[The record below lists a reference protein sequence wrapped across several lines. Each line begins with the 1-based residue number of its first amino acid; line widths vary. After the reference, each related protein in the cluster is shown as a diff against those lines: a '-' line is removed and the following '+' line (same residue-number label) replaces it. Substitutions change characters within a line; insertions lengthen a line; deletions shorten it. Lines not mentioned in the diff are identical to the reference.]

1 MSVAR
6 NRQHKARLMRGMLTL
21 LILLPLAVGL
31 VVGFVVAPV
40 VIGFMIS
47 YEFLAQ
53 HVHDAAKRLDEKR
66 V

>member
-1 MSVAR
+1 
-6 NRQHKARLMRGMLTL
+6 MRGMLTL

-40 VIGFMIS
+40 VIGFKIS